1 MGHYANDCPQPD
13 RRNSAPPKPKPAVPG
28 RAYATA
34 LQEALANPDVVEGTL
49 LISGVLAR
57 VLFDSGATHSFSSSA
72 FGKRLPVAP
81 SRLSVSYLIE
91 TPIGATT
98 IVDTDVF

>member
-13 RRNSAPPKPKPAVPG
+13 RRNNAPPKPKPAVPG

-57 VLFDSGATHSFSSSA
+57 VLFDSEPHI
-72 FGKRLPVAP
+72 
-81 SRLSVSYLIE
+81 VSLLQLL
-91 TPIGATT
+91 GNGCQWHLL
-98 IVDTDVF
+98 D